1 MDPGKL
7 MRVLMGGSATL
18 LAVVSMFWI
27 QSKFD
32 AADRKAAV
40 AVVHEYRSR
49 AGWTV
54 PEAFDALHPG
64 RPTHWSVETV
74 PACLHHYERV
84 SIESD
89 GVSYQFMVDIDGP
102 AIHPGNHESE
112 AVLRQL
118 DEARAEPASPA
129 APAAAPSASSSPSST
144 TPPAPPAQGAR

>member
-7 MRVLMGGSATL
+7 MRVLMVGSATL
-18 LAVVSMFWI
+18 LAVVSMFWL
-27 QSKFD
+27 QSKFE

-40 AVVHEYRSR
+40 ALVHDYRSR

-64 RPTHWSVETV
+64 HPTHWSVETV

-84 SIESD
+84 SIEAD

-118 DEARAEPASPA
+118 DEPRAEQASPTA
-129 APAAAPSASSSPSST
+129 TPSASPSASSAVA
-144 TPPAPPAQGAR
+144 PAPPAQGAR

>member
-7 MRVLMGGSATL
+7 MRVLMVGSATL
-18 LAVVSMFWI
+18 LAVVSMFWL
-27 QSKFD
+27 QSKFE

-40 AVVHEYRSR
+40 ALVHDYRSR

-64 RPTHWSVETV
+64 KPTHWEVETV

-118 DEARAEPASPA
+118 DEPRAEQAGPAPTPSGS
-129 APAAAPSASSSPSST
+129 PSASASSAAA
-144 TPPAPPAQGAR
+144 PAPPAQGAR